1 MVEMK
6 PLLAIAILWLGLAPS
21 AGAGEF
27 AMDTVIPKVATLASP
42 EQQYALYL
50 PPGYDP
56 ARRWPLLIILD
67 PGGRAEKS
75 IALAVAGARRNG
87 WIVMSS
93 WQSRSDTLQSV
104 TILALQALLDESDK
118 RVSADRNR
126 LYLAGMSGTAKILWV
141 VVEPLR
147 GNLAGLIGC
156 AGGRTPDAGKLG
168 KAVPAFFGC
177 SGYQDFN
184 HREMMDLDEDLAR
197 VASPHHLQEFEGGH
211 GWAKPDGFDQAIDW
225 LQLQAMREGR
235 IARDAAWIKSQF
247 ELARSRAAA
256 QTQTFPAWMAWRQV
270 RADFE
275 GLIELGDVPAKLQT
289 LEADPAL
296 QAARKQESG
305 LREDEKRYQLVV
317 DAWVA
322 RMHSRQPDGSPQ
334 DPPPKPQSLAGL
346 KVRSLEKLAADPDAL
361 VAQSAQRRLEL
372 AYVAAAYYVPSAAEA
387 DGRPAVAKA
396 ARAVAEAI
404 FPERAESKD

>member
-1 MVEMK
+1 MASMK
-6 PLLAIAILWLGLAPS
+6 SFLAGTWLWLVLATT
-21 AGAGEF
+21 AHGGEF
-27 AMDTVIPKVATLASP
+27 APDTVIPKVATLASP
-42 EQQYALYL
+42 AQQYALYL

-56 ARRWPLLIILD
+56 ARKWPLLIILD

-126 LYLAGMSGTAKILWV
+126 LYLAGMSGTAKMLWT

-147 GNLAGLIGC
+147 GSLAGFIGC
-156 AGGRTPDAGKLG
+156 AGGRTPDVGKLSR
-168 KAVPAFFGC
+168 AVPAFFGC

-197 VASPHHLQEFEGGH
+197 VGSPHHLQEFEGGH

-235 IARDAAWIKSQF
+235 MPRDASWIQAQF
-247 ELARSRAAA
+247 QSACTRAAA
-256 QTQTFPAWMAWRQV
+256 QTRAFPAWMAWRQV
-270 RADFE
+270 QADFK
-275 GLIELGDVPAKLQT
+275 GLVELGDVPSRLQA

-296 QAARKQESG
+296 QAARKQEVK
-305 LREDEKRYQLVV
+305 LREDEMRYQSVV
-317 DAWVA
+317 DAWA
-322 RMHSRQPDGSPQ
+322 TRMYSRQPDGTPQ
-334 DPPPKPQSLAGL
+334 DPPAKPQSLNDL
-346 KVRSLEKLAADPDAL
+346 KVRSLQKLAEDADPA
-361 VAQSAQRRLEL
+361 VAQSARRRLEL
-372 AYVAAAYYVPSAAEA
+372 AHVAAGYYVPGAAEA
-387 DGRPAVAKA
+387 QGRPATAKA

-404 FPERAESKD
+404 FPDRTESSN